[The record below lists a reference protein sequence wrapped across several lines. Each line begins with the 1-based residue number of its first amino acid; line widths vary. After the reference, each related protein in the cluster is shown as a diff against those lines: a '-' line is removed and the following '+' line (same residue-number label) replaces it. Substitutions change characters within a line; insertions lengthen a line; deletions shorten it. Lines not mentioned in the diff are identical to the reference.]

1 MPLAEA
7 RALLGLP
14 KDHSRGDI
22 IRAFRKAA
30 FKAHP
35 DAGGS
40 AELFRRVVE
49 ARDRLLAALGMKASE
64 VQMAEFAP
72 KGVRLVYRSGRR
84 RQHLSRSPTLHIG
97 RT

>member
-1 MPLAEA
+1 M
-7 RALLGLP
+7 LLGLP
-14 KDHSRGDI
+14 EDHDRADI
-22 IRAFRKAA
+22 LRAFRKAA

-49 ARDRLLAALGMKASE
+49 ARDRLLAALGMKARE
-64 VQMAEFAP
+64 VKMPEFAP

-84 RQHLSRSPTLHIG
+84 RGQHLTGSSALRLG
-97 RT
+97 RGS